1 MTNDHVLSFFKCEN
15 RLERTDL
22 KLNMRFYN
30 PLVVAIET
38 GKNLERLHNWIVFRF
53 FLVGFQFIGTSDVS
67 SLMIILEKSFLLL
80 DSKEFRN
87 HKKLKAYLNA
97 FWF

>member
-38 GKNLERLHNWIVFRF
+38 GKKSGASSQLDRF
-53 FLVGFQFIGTSDVS
+53 QIF
-67 SLMIILEKSFLLL
+67 SLL
-80 DSKEFRN
+80 
-87 HKKLKAYLNA
+87 A
-97 FWF
+97 